1 MRQNRRGA
9 NVQQLSLLE
18 TTPLSQNNS
27 KVWTAL
33 DDEQR
38 ALVVAVLARLIVK
51 LTAAGTSVNLAPDV
65 EANHD

>member
-1 MRQNRRGA
+1 MLQNRRGA

-18 TTPLSQNNS
+18 TSLSQNNS

-51 LTAAGTSVNLAPDV
+51 LTAARTNVNLATDV

>member
-1 MRQNRRGA
+1 M
-9 NVQQLSLLE
+9 QQLSLLE
-18 TTPLSQNNS
+18 TSLSQNNS

-51 LTAAGTSVNLAPDV
+51 LTAARTNVNLATDV

>member
-1 MRQNRRGA
+1 MLRNRRGA

-18 TTPLSQNNS
+18 TTSLSQNNS

-51 LTAAGTSVNLAPDV
+51 LTAARTGVNLEPDV